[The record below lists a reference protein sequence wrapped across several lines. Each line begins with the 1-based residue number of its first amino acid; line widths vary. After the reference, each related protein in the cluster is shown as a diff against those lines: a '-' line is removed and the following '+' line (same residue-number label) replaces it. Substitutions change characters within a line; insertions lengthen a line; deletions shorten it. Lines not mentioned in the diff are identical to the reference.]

1 MLWRSV
7 RAGYAR
13 LGDILIRR
21 GRITHADLQT
31 ALAAARADG
40 RSLGET
46 LTRLNLVSATDIEAA
61 LKDQRSAR
69 WLNEQL
75 AEALK
80 NAPVDPRHE
89 PA

>member
-1 MLWRSV
+1 M
-7 RAGYAR
+7 A
-13 LGDILIRR
+13 
-21 GRITHADLQT
+21 H
-31 ALAAARADG
+31 LAHPGQLRPHRADG

-46 LTRLNLVSATDIEAA
+46 LTRLRMVSAADIEAA

-80 NAPVDPRHE
+80 SAPADPRHE
-89 PA
+89 PV